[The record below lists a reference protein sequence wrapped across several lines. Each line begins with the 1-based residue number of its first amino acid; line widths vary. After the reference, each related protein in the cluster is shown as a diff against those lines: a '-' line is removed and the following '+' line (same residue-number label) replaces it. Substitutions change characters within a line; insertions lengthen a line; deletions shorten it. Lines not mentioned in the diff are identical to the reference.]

1 MGTAALRRWRR
12 PKLWPVIA
20 FLLVLLVTLDL
31 MSDAVQNSD
40 RLSRAFVPL
49 LSVVVVGLVGL
60 AGYVVVNVVRLVV
73 RYRRQAAG
81 SRLTGRFVFL
91 FAAISLLPV
100 AVVYYYS
107 LGFLLKGIDG
117 WFDIQIDRA
126 IEDSLALS
134 QASLDLN
141 RRLLVR
147 YSEQLLVEMAGEP
160 EATLPLALDT
170 ARRRSG
176 ALALTVM
183 SSQGRIIGSSSADPT
198 QIVPT
203 RPETELLQQVRDG
216 SNYVGLDTRPAEDL
230 VIRTL
235 VREPKGSRLLLQA
248 LFPTSER
255 ISGLSERLETAYNR
269 YKELAYLRQPL
280 KFSFS
285 LTLSLVLL
293 FGLLT
298 ALVAAFETARRLVA
312 PITDIAHGTRRVAE
326 GDYSHQLPL
335 PKQHDELNFLVA
347 SFNAMTHRIAQA
359 RDAAE
364 RSSREVEA
372 QRSYLQTVLGRLST
386 GVVAFDAGGILRTAN
401 PAAHQILRID
411 LETFVGEPPGALAAA
426 HPRLEPWVHSVEG
439 SFHSDGDWR
448 GEVTLFGGE
457 GRQVLMCRSTPF
469 NPPEEAR
476 RGWVVVFDDI
486 TNLIKAE
493 RDAAWGE
500 VARRLAHEIKN
511 PLTPIQ
517 LSAERLRRKY
527 LHQLPEQDARVLD
540 RATMTIVQQ
549 VDAMKEMVNAFSD
562 YARPPKMET
571 EPLDLDQLLAGILEL
586 YRSTEVCLEEDFSA
600 PGALV
605 RGDPLRLRQVVHN
618 LIKNA
623 QEALEGQADGCIR
636 VSTALMEDDD
646 THCVAL
652 RVEDNGPGFEEAL
665 LGRLFEPYVT
675 TKAKGTGLGM
685 AIVKKIIE
693 EHGGMIWAE
702 NGERGARVV
711 VRLPLCQGQTSLASI
726 TRTPQ
731 APSAKEG
738 I

>member
-1 MGTAALRRWRR
+1 MRRWRR
-12 PKLWPVIA
+12 PKLWPIVA
-20 FLLVLLVTLDL
+20 FLLVLLVALDL
-31 MSDAVQNSD
+31 MSDAIQNSD

-49 LSVVVVGLVGL
+49 LTLVLAGLVGL
-60 AGYVVVNVVRLVV
+60 TGIVVVNVVRLVGL
-73 RYRRQAAG
+73 YRRQAAG
-81 SRLTGRFVFL
+81 SRLTGRLVLL

-100 AVVYYYS
+100 AVVYYHS
-107 LGFLLKGIDG
+107 LAFLLKGIDS

-126 IEDSLALS
+126 IADSLALS

-141 RRLLVR
+141 RRVLLK
-147 YSEQLLVEMAGEP
+147 YSEGLLGEVGGET
-160 EATLPLALDT
+160 EATMPLALDT

-176 ALALTVM
+176 ALSLTVM
-183 SSQGRIIGSSSADPT
+183 NSHGRVIGSSSADPT
-198 QIVPT
+198 QIVPVL
-203 RPETELLQQVRDG
+203 PESEVLAQVREG
-216 SNYVGLDTRPAEDL
+216 NNYVGLDTRPAEGL

-235 VREPKGSRLLLQA
+235 VRHPKGSPVLLQA
-248 LFPTSER
+248 IFPTSER
-255 ISGLSERLETAYNR
+255 VSALSERLELAYNR

-280 KFSFS
+280 KLSFS
-285 LTLSLVLL
+285 VTLSLVLL

-335 PKQHDELNFLVA
+335 TRRHDELDFLVA
-347 SFNAMTHRIAQA
+347 SFNAMTRRIAQA
-359 RDAAE
+359 RDVAE

-372 QRSYLQTVLGRLST
+372 QRSYLETVLGHLST
-386 GVVAFDAGGILRTAN
+386 GVMAFDSSGLLRTAN
-401 PAAHQILRID
+401 PAAHQILKVE
-411 LETFVGEPPGALAAA
+411 LEAFVGEPLAELLTA
-426 HPRLEPWVHSVEG
+426 HPRLEPWVVAMAA
-439 SFHSDGDWR
+439 SFHEEGDWR

-457 GRQVLMCRSTPF
+457 GRQVLMCHSTPF
-469 NPPEEAR
+469 DPPGEAR

-486 TNLIKAE
+486 TKLIKAQ

-527 LHQLPEQDARVLD
+527 LTQLPEADARVLD
-540 RATMTIVQQ
+540 RATLTIVQQ
-549 VDAMKEMVNAFSD
+549 VEAMKEMVNAFSD
-562 YARPPKMET
+562 YARPAKIEV
-571 EPLDLDQLLAGILEL
+571 EPLKLDQLLTGILEL
-586 YRSTEVCLEEDFSA
+586 YRNAEVCLQEDFRA
-600 PGALV
+600 PGTLV

-623 QEALEGQADGCIR
+623 QEALEGQAEGCIR
-636 VSTALMEDDD
+636 VSTALVEDSDGA
-646 THCVAL
+646 CVQM
-652 RVEDNGPGFEEAL
+652 RVEDNGPGFDEAL

-675 TKAKGTGLGM
+675 SKAKGTGLGM

-693 EHGGMIWAE
+693 EHGGMISAE

-711 VRLPLCQGQTSLASI
+711 VRFPVFGAHFDHASI
-726 TRTPQ
+726 FG
-731 APSAKEG
+731 APAG
-738 I
+738 PMT

>member
-1 MGTAALRRWRR
+1 MGTTALRRWRR

-134 QASLDLN
+134 RASLDLN

-183 SSQGRIIGSSSADPT
+183 SAQGRILGSSSADPT

-216 SNYVGLDTRPAEDL
+216 SNYVGLDTRPTEGL

-255 ISGLSERLETAYNR
+255 ISALSERLESAYNR

-364 RSSREVEA
+364 HSSREVEA

-411 LETFVGEPPGALAAA
+411 LESFVGEPPGALAAA

-439 SFHSDGDWR
+439 SFRSDGDWR

-469 NPPEEAR
+469 NPPDEAR

-540 RATMTIVQQ
+540 RATLTIVQQ
-549 VDAMKEMVNAFSD
+549 V
-562 YARPPKMET
+562 
-571 EPLDLDQLLAGILEL
+571 DLDQLLAGILEL

-636 VSTALMEDDD
+636 VSTALMEDND
-646 THCVAL
+646 THCVAM